1 MCPYKY
7 YHVMKDSKDKKQWR
21 YQMVHKA
28 LEIGVKPAARL
39 FQTFPSVVRKWL
51 KRFKTEGY
59 RGLADRSHKPHHS
72 PRETPKYMK
81 EQLVALKGKYKRLGA
96 EQVRV
101 LENLSQAPKTM
112 RKIWREAGIPSRKT
126 TCAPSKNFFNSSN
139 IRWRIPKICSTSRNI
154 TSRPR
159 FSTCQRF
166 STLIGRCPAAFSSP
180 ALPITVR

>member
-1 MCPYKY
+1 
-7 YHVMKDSKDKKQWR
+7 
-21 YQMVHKA
+21 MVHKA

-39 FQTFPSVVRKWL
+39 FQTFPSVVRKWI

-101 LENLSQAPKTM
+101 LENLSQAPQTM
-112 RKIWREAGIPSRKT
+112 RKNWREGGLPARKKT
-126 TCAPSKNFFNSSN
+126 KKKKLARSK
-139 IRWRIPKICSTSRNI
+139 KT
-154 TSRPR
+154 
-159 FSTCQRF
+159 F
-166 STLIGRCPAAFSSP
+166 STLRTFDGGYQRSARHPGILPPGQDSQPAKGSVHLSGGV
-180 ALPITVR
+180 LRHSLHRLCQ